1 MDPALAERIQGVAAR
16 DRNLPLC
23 PDLHPTLGA
32 SLQRGITVA
41 VGGQGTATTPAT
53 AAALALALAAGP
65 SAGGSWV
72 AAVGLPDLGLVAAA
86 EAGIALNRF
95 ALVPHMGR
103 RPGVGMGPHAPEEGG
118 APGSPPGR
126 ATWAD
131 VVAALIDGF
140 DMVLARPP
148 AHLKPGVARRLV
160 ARARERQA
168 VLVGVGGWPE
178 GASMR
183 IDVSVSKWVG
193 LHGGPDGGAGH
204 LQSIHRDL
212 RPTGRIFR
220 TDRPVSAAG
229 SPRVRSA

>member
-23 PDLHPTLGA
+23 PDLHSALGA

-41 VGGQGTATTPAT
+41 VGGPGTATTPAT

-72 AAVGLPDLGLVAAA
+72 AAVGMPDLGLLAAA
-86 EAGIALNRF
+86 EAGISLDRF
-95 ALVPHMGR
+95 VLVP
-103 RPGVGMGPHAPEEGG
+103 RPGKQ
-118 APGSPPGR
+118 
-126 ATWAD
+126 WAD

-140 DMVLARPP
+140 DMVLAGPP

-178 GASMR
+178 GTSMR
-183 IDVSVSKWVG
+183 IDAGVSEWVG
-193 LHGGPDGGAGH
+193 LRGGLDGGAGH
-204 LQSIHRDL
+204 LQSIRRDL

-220 TDRPVSAAG
+220 TDRPVLAAG
-229 SPRVRSA
+229 SQRSRSA